1 MYTVRVV
8 SDGASVGQGSTTC
21 TTSPCL
27 YVQQVS
33 AFATNYTIFVASI
46 NGDGAVGPESI
57 MSLPSHPSSST
68 PLPPHPSSPSPP
80 PPHPLPTAIT
90 GGIIVCLL
98 GIL

>member
-33 AFATNYTIFVASI
+33 VFATNYTIFVAFI
-46 NGDGAVGPESI
+46 NRDETVGRED
-57 MSLPSHPSSST
+57 ST
-68 PLPPHPSSPSPP
+68 TMNGEYHVWLE
-80 PPHPLPTAIT
+80 LYWCIT
-90 GGIIVCLL
+90 GSFDENF
-98 GIL
+98 